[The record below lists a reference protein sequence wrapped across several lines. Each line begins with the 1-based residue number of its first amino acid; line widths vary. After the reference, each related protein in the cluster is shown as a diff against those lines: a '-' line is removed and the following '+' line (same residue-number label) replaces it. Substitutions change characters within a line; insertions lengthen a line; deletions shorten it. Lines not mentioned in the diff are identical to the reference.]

1 VVRPLA
7 KCLAGRRSILRVL
20 NVPYWLVDAG
30 RQWQLVFEVAVGHHG
45 VCDNSIHAFVLFNLS
60 DCIVFLVG
68 KVVDDVIIARN
79 GHFVEFLGSSFGSG
93 RSLEMVCA
101 ELPALSRAVP
111 QDGDELNGMENF
123 KR

>member
-1 VVRPLA
+1 MGFVTVP
-7 KCLAGRRSILRVL
+7 SMPHVL
-20 NVPYWLVDAG
+20 
-30 RQWQLVFEVAVGHHG
+30 
-45 VCDNSIHAFVLFNLS
+45 VLFNLS

-68 KVVDDVIIARN
+68 KVVDDVTIARN

-101 ELPALSRAVP
+101 ELPVLSRAVP

-123 KR
+123 KRYTNQYKNLLLSASSRGPKARSHIRVSPLVNI